1 MDGQALRMRIKE
13 YMKAH
18 RMAEEGE
25 GVLAAVSGGA
35 DSVCLLWVLH
45 ELSEELG
52 IHVAAFHLNH
62 GLRGEEAD
70 RDEAYVRALCGKLS
84 IPLSVVRENVAEY
97 AAAHGISE
105 EEAGRNLRYFHL
117 ERAAGQFCCERIA
130 TAHHKDDHAETVL
143 LNMFRGSGLRGL
155 GGIRPVRDT
164 IIRPL
169 LCLTR
174 EEIEAYLGEKGVSWC
189 EDSTNGECRYARNKI
204 RNELLPW
211 VGKNINDRA
220 KEHIL
225 NAASLASRADEYFSC
240 QAETILSEE
249 AAFSEAAIL
258 SGGAVLPGEAVLPGK
273 AVLPEE
279 AVLPKES
286 GVPAKR
292 AGARQKISIRTAVF
306 DKQPDILKEYLVRAM
321 ISRVSGSQKDIS
333 SRHIEA
339 VCSLKG
345 PGGGYEVMLPYG
357 LKALRGYEA
366 LEIRK
371 QEGVSDGEE
380 DHTRVVMRTFSWKKD
395 LEIPKNQYTK
405 WFDYDKIKDTLSVRN
420 RKSGDYFLISGG
432 KRKLL
437 KRFFIDEKI
446 PEEHRESI
454 KLIAEGSHVLWVIGY
469 RISEYYKITNT
480 TRTILEV
487 KICKGEDHG

>member
-1 MDGQALRMRIKE
+1 MDRQILRMRIKE

-35 DSVCLLWVLH
+35 DSVCLLWVLK

-52 IHVAAFHLNH
+52 LHVAAFHLNH

-70 RDEAYVRALCGKLS
+70 RDEAYVRTLCRELS
-84 IPLSVVRENVAEY
+84 IPLSVVRENVTEY
-97 AAAHGISE
+97 AADKGISE
-105 EEAGRNLRYFHL
+105 EEAGRNLRYFHM
-117 ERAAGQFCCERIA
+117 EQAAGRFSCEKKA
-130 TAHHKDDHAETVL
+130 TAHHKDDTVETVL

-155 GGIRPVRDT
+155 GGIRPVRNS

-174 EEIEAYLGEKGVSWC
+174 EEIEAYLRETGVSWC
-189 EDSTNGECRYARNKI
+189 EDSTNRECRYVRNRI

-211 VGKNINDRA
+211 VRENINDRA
-220 KEHIL
+220 GEHIL
-225 NAASLASRADEYFSC
+225 NIASLASRADEYFYD
-240 QAETILSEE
+240 QAEKILSEGNP
-249 AAFSEAAIL
+249 F
-258 SGGAVLPGEAVLPGK
+258 
-273 AVLPEE
+273 
-279 AVLPKES
+279 
-286 GVPAKR
+286 
-292 AGARQKISIRTAVF
+292 SIRTEVF
-306 DKQPDILKEYLVRAM
+306 DRQPDILKEYLVRAM
-321 ISRVSGSQKDIS
+321 ISGVSENQRDIS
-333 SRHIEA
+333 SKHIEA
-339 VCSLKG
+339 VCNLKG
-345 PGGGYEVMLPYG
+345 PGSGCEVMLPFG
-357 LKALRGYEA
+357 LKARRGYEI
-366 LEIRK
+366 LEIRR
-371 QEGVSDGEE
+371 QEEVSDVDE
-380 DHTRVVMRTFSWKKD
+380 DHMRVVMRTFSCEKD

-446 PEEHRESI
+446 PEERRGTI
-454 KLIAEGSHVLWVIGY
+454 KLLTEGSHVLWVIGY

>member
-1 MDGQALRMRIKE
+1 MDRQILRMRIKE

-35 DSVCLLWVLH
+35 DSVCLLWVLK

-52 IHVAAFHLNH
+52 LHVAAFHLNH

-70 RDEAYVRALCGKLS
+70 RDEAYVRTLCRELS
-84 IPLSVVRENVAEY
+84 IPLSVVRENVTEY
-97 AAAHGISE
+97 AADKGISE
-105 EEAGRNLRYFHL
+105 EEAGRNLRYFHM
-117 ERAAGQFCCERIA
+117 EQAAGRFSCEKKA
-130 TAHHKDDHAETVL
+130 TAHHKDDTVETVL

-155 GGIRPVRDT
+155 GGIRPVRNS

-174 EEIEAYLGEKGVSWC
+174 EEIEAYLRETGVSWC
-189 EDSTNGECRYARNKI
+189 EDSTNRECRYVRNRI
-204 RNELLPW
+204 RNELFPW
-211 VGKNINDRA
+211 VRENINDRA
-220 KEHIL
+220 GEHIL
-225 NAASLASRADEYFSC
+225 NIASLASRADEYFYD
-240 QAETILSEE
+240 QAEKILSEGNP
-249 AAFSEAAIL
+249 F
-258 SGGAVLPGEAVLPGK
+258 
-273 AVLPEE
+273 
-279 AVLPKES
+279 
-286 GVPAKR
+286 
-292 AGARQKISIRTAVF
+292 SIRTEVF
-306 DKQPDILKEYLVRAM
+306 DRQPDILKEYLVRAM
-321 ISRVSGSQKDIS
+321 ISGVSENQRDIS
-333 SRHIEA
+333 SKHIEA
-339 VCSLKG
+339 VCNLKG
-345 PGGGYEVMLPYG
+345 PGSGCEVMLPFG
-357 LKALRGYEA
+357 LKARRGYEI
-366 LEIRK
+366 LEIRR
-371 QEGVSDGEE
+371 QEEVSDVDE
-380 DHTRVVMRTFSWKKD
+380 DHMRVVMRTFSCEKD

-446 PEEHRESI
+446 PEERRGTI
-454 KLIAEGSHVLWVIGY
+454 KLLTEGSHVLWVIGY

>member
-1 MDGQALRMRIKE
+1 MDRQILRMRIKE

-35 DSVCLLWVLH
+35 DSVCLLWVLK

-70 RDEAYVRALCGKLS
+70 RDEAYVRTLCRELS

-97 AAAHGISE
+97 AADKGISE
-105 EEAGRNLRYFHL
+105 EEAGRNLRYFHM
-117 ERAAGQFCCERIA
+117 EQAAGRFSCEKKA
-130 TAHHKDDHAETVL
+130 TAHHKDDTVETVL

-155 GGIRPVRDT
+155 GGIRPVRNS

-174 EEIEAYLGEKGVSWC
+174 EEIEAYLRETGVSWC
-189 EDSTNGECRYARNKI
+189 EDSTNRECRYVRNRI

-211 VGKNINDRA
+211 VRENINDRA
-220 KEHIL
+220 GEHIL
-225 NAASLASRADEYFSC
+225 NIASLASRADEYFYD
-240 QAETILSEE
+240 QAEKILSEGNP
-249 AAFSEAAIL
+249 F
-258 SGGAVLPGEAVLPGK
+258 
-273 AVLPEE
+273 
-279 AVLPKES
+279 
-286 GVPAKR
+286 
-292 AGARQKISIRTAVF
+292 SIRTEVF
-306 DKQPDILKEYLVRAM
+306 DRQPDILKEYLVRAM
-321 ISRVSGSQKDIS
+321 ISGVSENQRDIS
-333 SRHIEA
+333 SKHIEA
-339 VCSLKG
+339 VCNLKG
-345 PGGGYEVMLPYG
+345 PGSGCEVMLPFG
-357 LKALRGYEA
+357 LKARRGYEI
-366 LEIRK
+366 LEIRR
-371 QEGVSDGEE
+371 QEEVSDVDE
-380 DHTRVVMRTFSWKKD
+380 DHMRVVMRTFSCEKD

-446 PEEHRESI
+446 PEERRGTI
-454 KLIAEGSHVLWVIGY
+454 KLLTEGSHVLWVIGY

>member
-84 IPLSVVRENVAEY
+84 VPLSVVRENVAEY

-117 ERAAGQFCCERIA
+117 EQAARQFSCEKTA
-130 TAHHKDDHAETVL
+130 TAHHKDDNAETIL

-174 EEIEAYLGEKGVSWC
+174 EEIEAYLREKGISWC

-211 VGKNINDRA
+211 VGENINDRA
-220 KEHIL
+220 REHIL
-225 NAASLASRADEYFSC
+225 NTASLASRADAYFSC

-249 AAFSEAAIL
+249 AAFPEAAIL
-258 SGGAVLPGEAVLPGK
+258 PGEA
-273 AVLPEE
+273 
-279 AVLPKES
+279 

-292 AGARQKISIRTAVF
+292 AEARQKVSIRTAVF

-345 PGGGYEVMLPYG
+345 PGGGCEAMLPYG
-357 LKALRGYEA
+357 LKALRGYET

-371 QEGVSDGEE
+371 QEGIPDGKE

-446 PEEHRESI
+446 PEERRESI
-454 KLIAEGSHVLWVIGY
+454 KLLAEGSHVLWVIGY

>member
-1 MDGQALRMRIKE
+1 MDRQILRMRIKE
-13 YMKAH
+13 YMKDY

-35 DSVCLLWVLH
+35 DSVCLLWVLE

-70 RDEAYVRALCGKLS
+70 RDEAYVRILCRKLS

-97 AAAHGISE
+97 AADRRISE
-105 EEAGRNLRYFHL
+105 EEAGRNLRYFHM
-117 ERAAGQFCCERIA
+117 EQAARQFSCEKTA
-130 TAHHKDDHAETVL
+130 TAHHKDDNVETVL

-155 GGIRPVRDT
+155 GGIRPVRNT

-174 EEIEAYLGEKGVSWC
+174 EEIETYLRETGLSWC
-189 EDSTNGECRYARNKI
+189 EDSTNRECRYVRNRI

-211 VGKNINDRA
+211 VGEHINDRA
-220 KEHIL
+220 GEHIL
-225 NAASLASRADEYFSC
+225 KIASTASRADEYFC
-240 QAETILSEE
+240 AQAEKILSEE
-249 AAFSEAAIL
+249 NIFSEGNL
-258 SGGAVLPGEAVLPGK
+258 F
-273 AVLPEE
+273 
-279 AVLPKES
+279 
-286 GVPAKR
+286 
-292 AGARQKISIRTAVF
+292 SIRTEVF
-306 DKQPDILKEYLVRAM
+306 DRQPDILKEYLVRAL
-321 ISRVSGSQKDIS
+321 ISRISGNQRDIS

-339 VCSLKG
+339 VCNLRG
-345 PGGGYEVMLPYG
+345 PGNGCEVMLPCG
-357 LKALRGYEA
+357 IKAHRGYEI
-366 LEIRK
+366 LEVRRQREI
-371 QEGVSDGEE
+371 SDVDEE
-380 DHTRVVMRTFSWKKD
+380 HMRVVMRTFSYEKD

-405 WFDYDKIKDTLSVRN
+405 WFDYDRIKDTLSVRN

-446 PEEHRESI
+446 PEERRGTI
-454 KLIAEGSHVLWVIGY
+454 KLVAEGSHVLWVIGY

>member
-1 MDGQALRMRIKE
+1 MDRQILRMRIKE

-35 DSVCLLWVLH
+35 DSVCLLWVLK

-52 IHVAAFHLNH
+52 LHVAAFHLNH

-70 RDEAYVRALCGKLS
+70 RDEAYVRTLCRELS
-84 IPLSVVRENVAEY
+84 IPLSVVRENVTEY
-97 AAAHGISE
+97 AADKGISE
-105 EEAGRNLRYFHL
+105 EEAGRNLRYFHM
-117 ERAAGQFCCERIA
+117 EQAAGRFSCEKKA
-130 TAHHKDDHAETVL
+130 TAHHKDDTVETVL

-155 GGIRPVRDT
+155 GGIRPVRNS

-174 EEIEAYLGEKGVSWC
+174 EEIEAYLRETGVSWC
-189 EDSTNGECRYARNKI
+189 EDSTNRECRYVRNRI

-211 VGKNINDRA
+211 VRENINDRA
-220 KEHIL
+220 GEHIL
-225 NAASLASRADEYFSC
+225 NIASLASRAVEYFYD
-240 QAETILSEE
+240 QAEKILSEGNP
-249 AAFSEAAIL
+249 F
-258 SGGAVLPGEAVLPGK
+258 
-273 AVLPEE
+273 
-279 AVLPKES
+279 
-286 GVPAKR
+286 
-292 AGARQKISIRTAVF
+292 SIRTEVF
-306 DKQPDILKEYLVRAM
+306 DRQPDILKEYLVRAM
-321 ISRVSGSQKDIS
+321 ISGVSENQRDIS
-333 SRHIEA
+333 SKHIEA
-339 VCSLKG
+339 VCNLKG
-345 PGGGYEVMLPYG
+345 PGSGCEVMLPFG
-357 LKALRGYEA
+357 LKARRGYEI
-366 LEIRK
+366 LEIRR
-371 QEGVSDGEE
+371 QEEVSDVDE
-380 DHTRVVMRTFSWKKD
+380 DHMRVVMRTFSCEKD

-446 PEEHRESI
+446 PEERRGTI
-454 KLIAEGSHVLWVIGY
+454 KLLTEGSHVLWVIGY

>member
-1 MDGQALRMRIKE
+1 MDRQILRTRIKE

-35 DSVCLLWVLH
+35 DSVCLLWVLK

-70 RDEAYVRALCGKLS
+70 RDEDYVRALCQKLS
-84 IPLSVVRENVAEY
+84 IPLSVVRENVAKY
-97 AAAHGISE
+97 AADRGISE
-105 EEAGRNLRYFHL
+105 EEAGRNLRYFHM
-117 ERAAGQFCCERIA
+117 EQAAGRFFCEKTA
-130 TAHHKDDHAETVL
+130 TAHHKNDNAETVL
-143 LNMFRGSGLRGL
+143 LNIFRGSGLRGL
-155 GGIRPVRDT
+155 GGIRPVRNN

-174 EEIEAYLGEKGVSWC
+174 KEIEAYLREAGLSWC
-189 EDSTNGECRYARNKI
+189 EDSTNRECRYVRNRI

-211 VGKNINDRA
+211 VEENINDRA
-220 KEHIL
+220 GEHIL
-225 NAASLASRADEYFSC
+225 NIASLASRADEYFYH
-240 QAETILSEE
+240 QAEKILSEE
-249 AAFSEAAIL
+249 NFFSEGNL
-258 SGGAVLPGEAVLPGK
+258 F
-273 AVLPEE
+273 
-279 AVLPKES
+279 
-286 GVPAKR
+286 
-292 AGARQKISIRTAVF
+292 SIRTEVF
-306 DKQPDILKEYLVRAM
+306 DRQPDILKEYLVRAM
-321 ISRVSGSQKDIS
+321 ISRVSGNQRDIS
-333 SRHIEA
+333 SKHIEA
-339 VCSLKG
+339 VCNLRG
-345 PGGGYEVMLPYG
+345 PGSGCEAMLPYG
-357 LKALRGYEA
+357 IRAHRGYEI

-371 QEGVSDGEE
+371 LGEISDAGEE
-380 DHTRVVMRTFSWKKD
+380 RMKVVMRTFSYEKD

-405 WFDYDKIKDTLSVRN
+405 WFDYDKIKDMLSVRN

-446 PEEHRESI
+446 PEERRKTI
-454 KLIAEGSHVLWVIGY
+454 KLLTEGSHVLWVIGY